1 MAAPTYGYNKDTDYS
16 KLIEEAIKAGDM
28 ARAAIYEAQRN
39 EKIAGEGL
47 SQYQTT
53 NQYATYLPGTYDGKG
68 YENPYAQELEAAIGR
83 LQDTGAYKKAY
94 LREADRT
101 MEDTLAQY
109 GTMTGGLPSTQA
121 VAAASQ
127 AADYYKSQ
135 LGEKLA
141 DLDRQNANLL
151 LSAGSQ
157 AQSEYQMMISDALNR
172 WTQLGYADD
181 QVAQILGVAIGTPT
195 SDQSYINWQKGQQD
209 KSDAYSMAMTLLQTG
224 QMPNADTLAA
234 AGISAEDAQMLLNS
248 MRSYSS
254 GSYKGEKDNLKPIT
268 DDKVW
273 AQMLAYAQEAQKTG
287 DWTAY
292 ELERT
297 RQFAKGYN
305 ASAIDDWLILNG
317 IVPGSGG
324 TGSNTSGSTGGYTG
338 FFQTAP

>member
-1 MAAPTYGYNKDTDYS
+1 M
-16 KLIEEAIKAGDM
+16 
-28 ARAAIYEAQRN
+28 
-39 EKIAGEGL
+39 
-47 SQYQTT
+47 
-53 NQYATYLPGTYDGKG
+53 
-68 YENPYAQELEAAIGR
+68 
-83 LQDTGAYKKAY
+83 QDTGAYKKAY

-101 MEDTLAQY
+101 MEDTIAQY

-254 GSYKGEKDNLKPIT
+254 GSYKGEKGNLKPIT

-273 AQMLAYAQEAQKTG
+273 TQMLAYAQEAQKTG

-305 ASAIDDWLILNG
+305 ASAVDDWLILNG
-317 IVPGSGG
+317 IVPGSANGQANAGG
-324 TGSNTSGSTGGYTG
+324 FVGGYDPTKM
-338 FFQTAP
+338 TALK